1 MCPKNIDS
9 SGLPQNKKGI
19 VYISEIPPKL
29 NLYNLKKIMN
39 YFGST
44 NRIHLEPRSK
54 TTYSHSTNSMR
65 NNCKEG
71 WIEFL
76 NMKDAKSAA
85 SLLNGQVIRKHLYDS
100 KSKGIWNLKYL
111 HGFQWKQLIE
121 EIIWGNVNQ
130 EVRLVNKLALV
141 NLIFLFI

>member
-1 MCPKNIDS
+1 
-9 SGLPQNKKGI
+9 
-19 VYISEIPPKL
+19 
-29 NLYNLKKIMN
+29 
-39 YFGST
+39 
-44 NRIHLEPRSK
+44 
-54 TTYSHSTNSMR
+54 MR

-111 HGFQWKQLIE
+111 HGFQWKQLGE